1 MSKNSRNI
9 PIDSLQNILLTINEK
24 NISQSNFVSYILNR
38 RQQPLDVLFEK
49 FIDAEIL
56 VYFKENLVNTNTDF
70 ANTLAEYEDGLLLF
84 ELMQQK
90 IWNISSDTLALKN
103 YFDSHKNN
111 YETKDFSTI
120 KGKVMNDFQTS
131 LEKEWIQELR
141 ANNKVEVNKMIL
153 KKLIK
158 YYRKES

>member
-1 MSKNSRNI
+1 MCIR
-9 PIDSLQNILLTINEK
+9 D
-24 NISQSNFVSYILNR
+24 R
-38 RQQPLDVLFEK
+38 
-49 FIDAEIL
+49 
-56 VYFKENLVNTNTDF
+56 
-70 ANTLAEYEDGLLLF
+70 
-84 ELMQQK
+84 
-90 IWNISSDTLALKN
+90 
-103 YFDSHKNN
+103 HKNN

>member
-1 MSKNSRNI
+1 MSS
-9 PIDSLQNILLTINEK
+9 
-24 NISQSNFVSYILNR
+24 ILNR

-49 FIDAEIL
+49 FVDAEIL

-103 YFDSHKNN
+103 YFDSHKNS